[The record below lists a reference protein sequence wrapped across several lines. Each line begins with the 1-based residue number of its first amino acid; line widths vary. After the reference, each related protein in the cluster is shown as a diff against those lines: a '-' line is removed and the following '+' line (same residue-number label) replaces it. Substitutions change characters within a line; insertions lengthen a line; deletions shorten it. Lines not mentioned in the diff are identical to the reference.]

1 MNKDIKEEISKSAKH
16 ILDNYDTIVKPQ
28 IPYMVKDIKELIDM
42 CRSGKYSREELLKI
56 ANEKADKLA
65 KRERINVEDE

>member
-16 ILDNYDTIVKPQ
+16 ILDNYDTIVKTQ
-28 IPYMVKDIKELIDM
+28 IPYMVKGIKEFVDM

-65 KRERINVEDE
+65 KRERANVEDE

>member
-1 MNKDIKEEISKSAKH
+1 MSKDLKEEISKSAKH
-16 ILDNYDTIVKPQ
+16 VLDNYDTIVKPQ
-28 IPYMVKDIKELIDM
+28 IPYMVTDIRELIDM
-42 CRSGKYSREELLKI
+42 CKSGKYSREELLKI

>member
-28 IPYMVKDIKELIDM
+28 IPYMVKDIRQLIDM
-42 CRSGKYSREELLKI
+42 CRSSKYSREELLRI
-56 ANEKADKLA
+56 AEEKANKLA
-65 KRERINVEDE
+65 KKKG